1 MPFYW
6 LYLILGVFLFWG
18 KKRRQRFLALLFE
31 DMIVHEQDPD
41 VVRWGLH
48 NLIGVF
54 GVRKDGSCSGVT
66 RYEADQSQVDYVR
79 EGYNKPAYSNNVE
92 SDAVIARALQEEF
105 SRVAAAEASGRLG
118 NGRESIVSQD
128 WFSPSGIDHE
138 IGQRM
143 GVNDKPDRKGVAH
156 CTQKEADG
164 FSDKKV
170 EDGDEVPISV
180 SSSFQEAKHPSV
192 EDEPFDL
199 NIADE
204 YTLDGEVGK
213 RINEKMVPVPHLPKI
228 NGEIPTLDEEVSD
241 HQRLLDRLKVYSLI
255 ENKVQGDGNCQFRA
269 LSDQLYRSTEHHK
282 VVRQQVVDQL
292 RSCPEM
298 YEGYVPMPYSDYLNN
313 MCKPGE
319 WGDHVTLQAA
329 ADSYG
334 VKIFVLT
341 SFKDT
346 CYIEIAPHV
355 EKSKRIIFLSFW
367 AEVHYNSIYPEGG
380 ERCFPFTLSQAI

>member
-1 MPFYW
+1 
-6 LYLILGVFLFWG
+6 V
-18 KKRRQRFLALLFE
+18 Q
-31 DMIVHEQDPD
+31 
-41 VVRWGLH
+41 
-48 NLIGVF
+48 
-54 GVRKDGSCSGVT
+54 
-66 RYEADQSQVDYVR
+66 
-79 EGYNKPAYSNNVE
+79 
-92 SDAVIARALQEEF
+92 
-105 SRVAAAEASGRLG
+105 
-118 NGRESIVSQD
+118 
-128 WFSPSGIDHE
+128 
-138 IGQRM
+138 
-143 GVNDKPDRKGVAH
+143 
-156 CTQKEADG
+156 
-164 FSDKKV
+164 
-170 EDGDEVPISV
+170 
-180 SSSFQEAKHPSV
+180 
-192 EDEPFDL
+192 
-199 NIADE
+199 
-204 YTLDGEVGK
+204 
-213 RINEKMVPVPHLPKI
+213 HLPKI

-367 AEVHYNSIYPEGG
+367 AEVHYNSIYPEG
-380 ERCFPFTLSQAI
+380 ESFLAEENKKKKWWKQPLSN